1 MNDLSPPELTPGS
14 GDPGRTVPSATGAAD
29 EKDRGLARHDV
40 PAPLRDDVRLLG
52 GLLGTVLRETGGQD
66 LLDDVERLRELAIAA
81 YDDTTGEALAA
92 AEELVE
98 GLTIERA
105 EQVARAFT
113 CYFHLAN
120 LAEEYHRVRVL
131 REREAEFAT
140 RAVTHDDSL
149 PEAFEQLVAEVGR
162 EEALRRL
169 RRLEFRPVLTA
180 HPTEARRRAV
190 SGAVR
195 RIATL
200 LDARDA
206 QALGGMSLAENERSL
221 LAEIDTMWRTAPIR
235 EHKPSVLDEVKTAL
249 GVFDATMFD
258 TFPAVYRR
266 LDDWLLGDQAG
277 REEPLVRPFVSLG
290 SWIGGDRDGNPN
302 VTAEVTRQA
311 AAVASE
317 HALVALE
324 AQTRAVGRKLTLDEA
339 GTPPSDGLRALWQR
353 QRQLSET
360 VTADA
365 AAASPREP
373 HRAVLLVVADRV
385 AATRARNAD
394 LAYADAE
401 QLEGDLRVVQ
411 ESLVAAG
418 APRAAYGD
426 LQQLVWQVE
435 TFGFHL
441 AELEL
446 RQHSQVHAAAL
457 AEIAEKG
464 VHGDLSDRTREVL
477 DTFRALGSVQ
487 QRYGVRAARRY
498 IVSFTQK
505 PEHLAAVYELAGLA
519 FAGADEVPV
528 VDAIPLFETFA
539 DLEASVDIL
548 ESMLTLPQVQR
559 RLAENGRR
567 VEVMLGYSDSSK
579 DVGPVSAT
587 LALHDAQRRIAQ
599 WAERHDITLTLFHGR
614 GGALGRGGGPANR
627 AVLAQPPG
635 SVDGRFKLT
644 EQGEVILARYGD
656 PTIASRHIEQVAAAT
671 LLASAPST
679 EKRNAEATDRY
690 RDLAAALDASS
701 RRRFHELVRAPGF
714 PQWFGQVTPL
724 EEVGLLPIGS
734 RPARRGLSVE
744 SLEDLRAIPWVF
756 SWSQARINL
765 AGWYGLGTALAEF
778 GDVELLREAHREWPL
793 FATLLDNV
801 EMSLAKTDARIAERY
816 LALGD
821 RDDLAEAVLEEL
833 RLTREQVLAV
843 TGNAWPLAGRRVLGR
858 AVQLRSPYVD
868 ALSLLQV
875 RALRGL
881 RSGAEGPAK
890 DDLQHL
896 LLLTVNGVAAGLQN
910 TG

>member
-1 MNDLSPPELTPGS
+1 MNDNLPLESPNGS
-14 GDPGRTVPSATGAAD
+14 GRV
-29 EKDRGLARHDV
+29 LARHDV
-40 PAPLRDDVRLLG
+40 PGPLRDDVRLLG
-52 GLLGTVLRETGGQD
+52 GLLGTVLRETGGPE
-66 LLDDVERLRELAIAA
+66 LLADVEQLRELVIRA
-81 YDDTTGEALAA
+81 YDEPGSDALAT
-92 AEELVE
+92 AEQLVE
-98 GLTIERA
+98 GLSLERA

-140 RAVTHDDSL
+140 RAITPDDSL
-149 PEAFEQLVAEVGR
+149 PEAFEQLSAEVGH

-169 RRLEFRPVLTA
+169 RALEFRPVLTA

-195 RIATL
+195 RISNL
-200 LDARDA
+200 LDERDGRR
-206 QALGGMSLAENERSL
+206 LGGTSLAENDRRL
-221 LAEIDTMWRTAPIR
+221 IAEIDTMWRTAPVR
-235 EHKPSVLDEVKTAL
+235 EQKPSPLDEVRTAL
-249 GVFDATMFD
+249 GVFDATLFD
-258 TFPAVYRR
+258 VFPAVYRR
-266 LDDWLLGDQAG
+266 LDDWLLGDRAG

-290 SWIGGDRDGNPN
+290 TWIGGDRDGNPN

-311 AAVASE
+311 AAIASE
-317 HALVALE
+317 RALAALE
-324 AQTRAVGRKLTLDEA
+324 HETRRIGRQLTLDQE
-339 GTPPSDGLRALWQR
+339 GTPASDGLRALWQR
-353 QRQLSET
+353 QRQLSEAVT
-360 VTADA
+360 VAA
-365 AAASPREP
+365 AAASPGEP
-373 HRAVLLVVADRV
+373 HRAVMLVVAERI
-385 AATRARNAD
+385 AATRARDAD
-394 LAYADAE
+394 LAYVGPE
-401 QLEGDLRVVQ
+401 QLEADLRVVQ
-411 ESLVAAG
+411 DSLLAAG
-418 APRAAYGD
+418 AQRAAYGD
-426 LQQLVWQVE
+426 VQQLVWQVE

-441 AELEL
+441 AELEV

-464 VHGDLSDRTREVL
+464 VHGELSERTREVL

-487 QRYGVRAARRY
+487 QRYGHRAARRY

-505 PEHLAAVYELAGLA
+505 PEHLAAVYELAELA
-519 FAGADEVPV
+519 FAEPSEAPV
-528 VDAIPLFETFA
+528 IDAIPLFETFA

-548 ESMLTLPQVQR
+548 ESMLTLPQVQH
-559 RLAENGRR
+559 RLAQNGRR

-587 LALHDAQRRIAQ
+587 LALHSAQSRIAA
-599 WAERHDITLTLFHGR
+599 WAQRHDITLTLFHGR

-656 PTIASRHIEQVAAAT
+656 PEIASRHIEQVAAAT
-671 LLASAPST
+671 LLASAPTT
-679 EKRNAEATDRY
+679 ERRNAEATERY
-690 RDLAAALDASS
+690 RRLAAELDETS
-701 RRRFHELVRAPGF
+701 RHRFHELVRADGF
-714 PQWFGQVTPL
+714 PQWFAQVTPL

-765 AGWYGLGTALAEF
+765 AGWYGLGTALSAF
-778 GDVELLREAHREWPL
+778 GDLEELREAHREWPL
-793 FATLLDNV
+793 FATLIDNV
-801 EMSLAKTDARIAERY
+801 EMSLAKTDERIAERY
-816 LALGD
+816 LALGE
-821 RDDLAEAVLEEL
+821 RDDLAELVLTEL
-833 RLTREQVLAV
+833 RLTRDWVLRI
-843 TGNAWPLAGRRVLGR
+843 TGNAWPLANRRVLGR

-875 RALRGL
+875 RALRSL
-881 RSGAEGPAK
+881 RAGAEGQQK
-890 DDLQHL
+890 DEVQHL